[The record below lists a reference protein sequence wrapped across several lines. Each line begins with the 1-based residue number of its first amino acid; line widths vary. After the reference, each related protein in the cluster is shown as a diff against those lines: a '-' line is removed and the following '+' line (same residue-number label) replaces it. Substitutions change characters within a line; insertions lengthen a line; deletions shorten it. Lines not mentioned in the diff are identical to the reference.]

1 MVRMEEIESSK
12 MKTTKV
18 AKEKIIHE
26 QNAKVEQM
34 IVIEVKMVENV
45 VKTKDDIKGEKAV
58 SFC

>member
-1 MVRMEEIESSK
+1 MVRMEEIEYFK
-12 MKTTKV
+12 MKTAKV

-34 IVIEVKMVENV
+34 IAIEVKMVENV
-45 VKTKDDIKGEKAV
+45 VKAKDGIKGEKVV